1 MKEVYLVR
9 HSAPFVSIKT
19 DENVKWSDFNRN
31 MILVVFVTTWR
42 TKKSR

>member
-19 DENVKWSDFNRN
+19 DENVKLSFSKNGKEIDRF
-31 MILVVFVTTWR
+31 
-42 TKKSR
+42 